1 MSEEQDKE
9 QGEEVNFDVD
19 FEVNFQADF
28 EAMGYEL
35 AGVIEFYENANTG
48 KGGYRAMIFDTTAEE
63 NLPEGKDMTDAQKMV
78 AVTQKLL
85 EGYLTQE
92 RH

>member
-35 AGVIEFYENANTG
+35 AGVIEFYENAETG
-48 KGGYRAMIFDTTAEE
+48 KGGYRAMIFDTTAEK
-63 NLPEGKDMTDAQKMV
+63 NLPKGKTMTDAQKMV
-78 AVTQKLL
+78 AVAQKLL